1 MSWAPDTHGPLA
13 VNPELVQ
20 PYYEAYNKFAK
31 FVESSPRVIK
41 FLSEPGDF
49 VFFSNRIVL
58 HARNAFE
65 LNGGVR
71 HFQNMFI
78 GALEFRRQLAKIAV
92 KIGNCLLPIAF
103 EGQDQQTMQFCKL
116 PYNAVCIRWSSGI
129 IN

>member
-1 MSWAPDTHGPLA
+1 M
-13 VNPELVQ
+13 
-20 PYYEAYNKFAK
+20 FI
-31 FVESSPRVIK
+31 ESSPRAIK
-41 FLSEPGDF
+41 LSPEPGDF
-49 VFFSNRIVL
+49 VFLNNRVVL

-92 KIGNCLLPIAF
+92 KIGNCLLSIAF